1 MDDRRVL
8 LRMLQALLRD
18 IQNISQRGAGYYTNS
33 PFIDR
38 YNRLL
43 ETAKSSMAGQS
54 EFLKTFVQLEDTSSV
69 DPADKM
75 KVAQRVVVETGQL
88 IAFVEESL
96 ADSAGEAVP
105 PKTKRQKK

>member
-43 ETAKSSMAGQS
+43 EVAKSSMTGQS
-54 EFLKTFVQLEDTSSV
+54 EFLKTFVPLEGTSSV

-75 KVAQRVVVETGQL
+75 KVTQRVVVEAGQL

-96 ADSAGEAVP
+96 ADAAGEAESL
-105 PKTKRQKK
+105 KTKRQKK

>member
-8 LRMLQALLRD
+8 MRMLKALLRD
-18 IQNISQRGAGYYTNS
+18 IQNISQRGAGYYTNA

-43 ETAKSSMAGQS
+43 EIARSTFAGES
-54 EFLKTFVQLEDTSSV
+54 EFLSAFVPLANTASV

-75 KVAQRVVVETGQL
+75 KVTQCVVVEAGQL
-88 IAFVEESL
+88 IAFVEEAL
-96 ADSAGEAVP
+96 EEAASSKP
-105 PKTKRQKK
+105 AEEKKRKK